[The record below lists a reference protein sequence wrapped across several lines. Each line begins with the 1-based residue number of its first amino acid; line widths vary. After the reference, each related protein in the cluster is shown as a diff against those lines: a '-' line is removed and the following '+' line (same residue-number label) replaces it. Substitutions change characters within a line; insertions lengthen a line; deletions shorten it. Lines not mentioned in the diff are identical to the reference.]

1 MDVIELSFLQQLG
14 LAVIVGSIIFFML
27 IEHAEMRRVEREKAY
42 WQTKTAEHRAAL
54 KEARNSPVAVQERTR
69 QFDRVIDWTK

>member
-1 MDVIELSFLQQLG
+1 MDVIELSLLQQLG
-14 LAVIVGSIIFFML
+14 LAVIVGSIIFCML

-42 WQTKTAEHRAAL
+42 WQAKTAAHMVAL
-54 KEARNSPVAVQERTR
+54 REARNAPVAVQERTR